1 MLQFTSVWDYYVLAL
16 SALAGAAM
24 GSFLYCMA
32 LRMVHGE
39 SMGGRSRCAA
49 CGHILSARDLIP
61 VASFLALRGKCRYCG
76 KSMSR
81 SYLYAELLSAAVF
94 VSAVLRFG
102 ISLVMLEMLL
112 LSCVLLAISFADL
125 MDFIIPDVF
134 ILSGIAIRAAFI
146 LLGGN
151 VWQAAL
157 KALVGGLSIS
167 VPVLL
172 IVLLMDKLLKKET
185 MGGGDIKLLFMAG
198 LYFDWK
204 INLMGILFA
213 CVAGILFA
221 YGSGKK
227 KQPIPFGPSIT
238 GGIWIAALAG
248 EPLLN
253 WYLGLF

>member
-1 MLQFTSVWDYYVLAL
+1 MLQFTSVWDFYVLII
-16 SALAGAAM
+16 SVLAGAAV
-24 GSFLYCMA
+24 GSFLHCLA
-32 LRMVHGE
+32 WRTVHGE

-49 CGHILSARDLIP
+49 CGHTLSTRDLIP
-61 VASFLALRGKCRYCG
+61 VVSFLALRGKCRYCG
-76 KSMSR
+76 KAMSR

-94 VSAVLRFG
+94 ASAVLRFG
-102 ISLVMLEMLL
+102 ITIMMPEMLL
-112 LSCVLLAISFADL
+112 LACVLLAISFADL
-125 MDFIIPDVF
+125 MDFIIPDSF
-134 ILSGIAIRAAFI
+134 ILLGIAIRVVFI
-146 LLGGN
+146 LLSGN
-151 VWQAAL
+151 VWQTAL
-157 KALVGGLSIS
+157 SALVGGLSIS

-172 IVLLMDKLLKKET
+172 LVLLMDKLLKKES

-221 YGSGKK
+221 YVSGKK
-227 KQPIPFGPSIT
+227 KQPIPFGPSIAA
-238 GGIWIAALAG
+238 GIWIAALAG